1 MIWGIPK
8 SKGGIVIR
16 KAFYFFLCIL
26 FLMAIMAACAK
37 TPQETEVVA
46 TPTVQSIETAV
57 IPTPTQEPWHLL
69 ILSDS
74 SGWGLAKAYA
84 SQIEKNVGV
93 KIVVED
99 YAVPDLSVGQ
109 VINALKQEGT
119 IRGDLSGLSAAI
131 SDADVIVLYGNP
143 RDSVIPENPGD
154 VEGCLYDIGLPP
166 KICNPASF
174 EKYITDL
181 KWVWGEIFRLRNGKP
196 TILRAIDFPNPWI
209 STWYETDTYLA
220 CTRCWENGSNAVRL
234 AAEAY
239 HIPFLSRYDAY
250 NGVNHD
256 EDPREKGYIRSD
268 GNHPNTLGAQV
279 IAELLAQMGYE
290 PVPPP

>member
-16 KAFYFFLCIL
+16 KPFRLMFCIL
-26 FLMAIMAACAK
+26 FSIAILAGCAK
-37 TPQETEVVA
+37 SPQAPTVVA
-46 TPTVQSIETAV
+46 TPTVEVWQLVV
-57 IPTPTQEPWHLL
+57 IG
-69 ILSDS
+69 DS
-74 SGWGLAKAYA
+74 TLWGLGTTYK
-84 SQIEKNVGV
+84 SQIEKDVGV
-93 KIVVED
+93 KIVLKD
-99 YAVPDLSVGQ
+99 YAVGDLSIGE
-109 VINALKQEGT
+109 VINVLKQEGT
-119 IRGDLSGLSAAI
+119 IRADLSGLSAAI

-154 VEGCLYDIGLPP
+154 VEGCLYNIGLPP

-196 TILRAIDFPNPWI
+196 TILRAVDFPNPWI
-209 STWYETDTYLA
+209 STWYKTDTYLA

-256 EDPREKGYIRSD
+256 EDPVEKGYIRSD
-268 GNHPNTLGAQV
+268 GNHPTELGAQV

>member
-1 MIWGIPK
+1 ML
-8 SKGGIVIR
+8 
-16 KAFYFFLCIL
+16 FCIL
-26 FLMAIMAACAK
+26 FSIIILAACAK
-37 TPQETEVVA
+37 SPQAPLVVA
-46 TPTVQSIETAV
+46 TPTVQSTETIIV
-57 IPTPTQEPWHLL
+57 PTPTSEPWHLL

-74 SGWGLAKAYA
+74 SGWGLGKAYA
-84 SQIEKNVGV
+84 AQIEKNVES
-93 KIVVED
+93 KVVLKD
-99 YAVPDLSVGQ
+99 YAVPDLSIGE
-109 VINALKQEGT
+109 VINALKQEGS
-119 IRGDLSGLSAAI
+119 RYDLSGLSAAI

-154 VEGCLYDIGLPP
+154 VEGCLYNIGLPP

-196 TILRAIDFPNPWI
+196 TILRAMDFPNPWI
-209 STWYETDTYLA
+209 GTWYETDTYLA

-256 EDPREKGYIRSD
+256 EDPVEKGYIRSD
-268 GNHPNTLGAQV
+268 GNHPNTHGAQV
-279 IAELLAQMGYE
+279 IAELLAHMGYE